1 MDKIL
6 ILLILVNLSVTVNS
20 QNLPQEKM
28 KEIIE
33 SYKSNMESVKVI
45 KDCGH
50 VFDGF
55 SYMVKQSENHWLDVS
70 FTIKEQERKSMGKEI
85 FKDITRAKKIVENH
99 SAKNGVLKIITNITS
114 NLTSKKVNY
123 KLTIL
128 DSQEINAFTTM
139 GGYIYLTTGLLDFV
153 DSYDELAFIIGHEV
167 AHEEKLHTQ
176 RKVTKLLFSS
186 NILRLVKLE
195 DFKKMAL
202 SINSSLSAPF
212 DQIDEYEADKY
223 GVFLAQKAGYNTNR
237 FGYFFKKLEK
247 YEKRDLLTKI
257 TSTHPFAKHRK
268 KCISSYISK

>member
-1 MDKIL
+1 MNKIL
-6 ILLILVNLSVTVNS
+6 ILLILVNLSVTANS

-28 KEIIE
+28 KEIID
-33 SYKSNMESVKVI
+33 SYKSNMESVMVI

-50 VFDGF
+50 VLDGF
-55 SYMVKQSENHWLDVS
+55 SYMVKQSENSWLDVS
-70 FTIKEQERKSMGKEI
+70 FSLNEQQRKNIGKDI
-85 FKDITRAKKIVENH
+85 FKDLIRTKKIIENH
-99 SAKNGVLKIITNITS
+99 PAKNEVLKIITKITS
-114 NLTSKKVNY
+114 HLNAKKVNY
-123 KLTIL
+123 KLTIIN
-128 DSQEINAFTTM
+128 SQEINAFTTM
-139 GGYIYLTTGLLDFV
+139 GGYIYITTGLLDFV

-223 GVFLAQKAGYNTNR
+223 GVFLAQKSGYDVKK
-237 FGYFFKKLEK
+237 FGDFFKKLEK
-247 YEKRDLLTKI
+247 YEKKDLLTKI

-268 KCISSYISK
+268 KCINEYISR

>member
-1 MDKIL
+1 MYKIL
-6 ILLILVNLSVTVNS
+6 LFSVLTCFSMTMRS
-20 QNLPQEKM
+20 QSLPQEKM
-28 KEIIE
+28 EQIID
-33 SYKSNMESVKVI
+33 SYKSNMESVRVI

-50 VFDGF
+50 VLDGF
-55 SYMVKQSENHWLDVS
+55 SYLVKQSENSWLDVS
-70 FTIKEQERKSMGKEI
+70 FNINAQERKNIGRDI
-85 FKDITRAKKIVENH
+85 FKDVIKTKKVIENH
-99 SAKNGVLKIITNITS
+99 PAKNDVLKIITKTTS
-114 NLTSKKVNY
+114 HLTTKKVDY
-123 KLTIL
+123 KLTII
-128 DSQEINAFTTM
+128 DSQQINAFTTM

-202 SINSSLSAPF
+202 SINASLSAPF

-223 GVFLAQKAGYNTNR
+223 GVYLAQKSGYDVNR
-237 FGYFFKKLEK
+237 FGDFFKKLEK

-257 TSTHPFAKHRK
+257 TSTHPFAMHRK
-268 KCISSYISK
+268 KCINKYISR